1 MTRLELQLTLAQ
13 LQASTA
19 KLNQLTKQWD
29 AAMALHEKLHIAAKH
44 NKSIAEKHL
53 GFKTAI
59 DIVLLM
65 TSRSFFIII

>member
-29 AAMALHEKLHIAAKH
+29 AAMALHEK
-44 NKSIAEKHL
+44 
-53 GFKTAI
+53 TASYSK
-59 DIVLLM
+59 VA
-65 TSRSFFIII
+65 

>member
-29 AAMALHEKLHIAAKH
+29 AAMALHEKLHHIAK
-44 NKSIAEKHL
+44 
-53 GFKTAI
+53 
-59 DIVLLM
+59 
-65 TSRSFFIII
+65 